1 MSQSEESKFI
11 NSITQGVQSIEDGK
25 NWFKD
30 LLPEK
35 QFEILREISAY
46 IQQAGARET
55 DVPEAIEKA
64 QVKETYTPC
73 ALLKNGR
80 LKMQLVKVL
89 NLPSAEYLKS
99 FSILIS
105 LLSIADTRRRN
116 NQCKDGCSHW
126 WHQPLTKPNF
136 KNKP

>member
-1 MSQSEESKFI
+1 MIENEESKFI
-11 NSITQGVQSIEDGK
+11 NSIAHGIQSIEDGK

-30 LLPEK
+30 LLPDK
-35 QFEILREISAY
+35 QFEILGEISTY

-64 QVKETYTPC
+64 QIKETYTPC
-73 ALLKNGR
+73 VLLKNGK
-80 LKMQLVKVL
+80 LKMQLAKVL
-89 NLPSAEYLKS
+89 NLPSTEYLKS

-126 WHQPLTKPNF
+126 WHQSLD
-136 KNKP
+136 